1 MSTKFTQ
8 LGLYTIITRYLKTFI
23 DKRYRFV
30 ISSFIQLTLFFLF
43 RDYLYNT
50 YYLLL
55 FILVTFIIQ
64 LITLWSSEIKS
75 KIWIYLFGVFLNVS
89 LVLFYNVYPQLKPS
103 LKVIFSLIIGIFNYA
118 FLITSN
124 VFLVSFERGRKIP
137 LIRASLTLN
146 SVLNL
151 FVLFFFYV
159 SSIKLW
165 TNLPFQAISIF
176 VSTYVVS
183 WYYFYVNNIEIE
195 RNKNYVLESF
205 LVSVLIVQTF
215 FVLVFKELNFFY
227 IALILTTATYTLNDY
242 IKNYLKYSL
251 KKQIILSYFII
262 NLIVFSVAI
271 FSNQIF

>member
-75 KIWIYLFGVFLNVS
+75 KIWIYLFGVFLNIS

-103 LKVIFSLIIGIFNYA
+103 LKVIFSLIIGI
-118 FLITSN
+118 
-124 VFLVSFERGRKIP
+124 
-137 LIRASLTLN
+137 
-146 SVLNL
+146 
-151 FVLFFFYV
+151 
-159 SSIKLW
+159 
-165 TNLPFQAISIF
+165 
-176 VSTYVVS
+176 
-183 WYYFYVNNIEIE
+183 
-195 RNKNYVLESF
+195 
-205 LVSVLIVQTF
+205 
-215 FVLVFKELNFFY
+215 
-227 IALILTTATYTLNDY
+227 
-242 IKNYLKYSL
+242 
-251 KKQIILSYFII
+251 
-262 NLIVFSVAI
+262 
-271 FSNQIF
+271 